1 MPLQNRVA
9 PDGSLHSDRA
19 RGMFT
24 GNRGIIHD
32 PATKTLSGRRWS
44 TPAWI
49 CCSLKFGERK
59 REVWGRNHFG
69 KNGPAAGWSELFFCD
84 EVTALAAG
92 HRPCFFCRR
101 EDAKR
106 FIAASAHENA
116 RSCDNALH
124 QERWLS
130 SSVPPQRLSAIDL
143 PGLPDGTVIKAG
155 EQYFALKDRKALEWD
170 FSGYGRGFGLG
181 ELLRQS
187 LLLVSPSTMVNALR
201 SGYRPVWHATA
212 LT

>member
-9 PDGSLHSDRA
+9 PDGSLHSDPA

-32 PATKTLSGRRWS
+32 PETKTLSGRRWS

-49 CCSLKFGERK
+49 CCTIEFGERK
-59 REVWGRNHFG
+59 REVWGRNHIAS
-69 KNGPAAGWSELFFCD
+69 NGPAAGWSELFFCD

-101 EDAKR
+101 EEARR

-116 RSCDNALH
+116 RSCDKALH

-170 FSGYGRGFGLG
+170 FSGYGRGVGLG

-187 LLLVSPSTMVNALR
+187 LLLVSPRTIVGALR
-201 SGYRPVWHATA
+201 SGYKPVWHATA